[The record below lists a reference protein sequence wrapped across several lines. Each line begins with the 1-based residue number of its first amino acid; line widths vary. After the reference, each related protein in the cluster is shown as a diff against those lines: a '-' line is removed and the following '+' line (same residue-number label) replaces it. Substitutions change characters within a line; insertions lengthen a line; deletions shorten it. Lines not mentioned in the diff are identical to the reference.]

1 MTNSEKQQSIE
12 SCIKKFTN
20 IGAKIYFHEEPSSI
34 MIIWKGNIPSEE
46 ATSKIENALRKYGKV
61 VPNHFLDC
69 NFVSFL
75 IL

>member
-34 MIIWKGNIPSEE
+34 MIIWKGNIPS
-46 ATSKIENALRKYGKV
+46 KIENALRKYGKV

>member
-1 MTNSEKQQSIE
+1 MYNAEKLQSIQ
-12 SCIKKFTN
+12 SCIREFTDIN
-20 IGAKIYFHEEPSSI
+20 AEIYFREGSSAI
-34 MIIWKGNIPSEE
+34 MISWKGNIPSEE